1 MDEIDASA
9 MGGAPDRSIAASTA
23 AVQSPS
29 SGCGTTSTVN
39 PCAGARVIH
48 SSTAEE
54 WSLASTST
62 RVPAGTVSSFA
73 AVATP

>member
-1 MDEIDASA
+1 MDASPT
-9 MGGAPDRSIAASTA
+9 GGAPGRSIAASTA

-29 SGCGTTSTVN
+29 SGCRTTSTLN
-39 PCAGARVIH
+39 PWAGARVVH

-54 WSLASTST
+54 WSFSSSST
-62 RVPAGTVSSFA
+62 RVPAGTVSTFA